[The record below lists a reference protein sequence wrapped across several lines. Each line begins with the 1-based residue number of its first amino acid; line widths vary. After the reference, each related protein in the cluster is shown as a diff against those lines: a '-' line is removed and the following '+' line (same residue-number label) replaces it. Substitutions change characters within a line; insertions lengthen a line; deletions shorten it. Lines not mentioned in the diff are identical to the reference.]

1 MLLVDTPLHGQVFGR
16 AVSHV
21 SQRMEP
27 LEARTEP
34 NFGNSYKVSN
44 RGGSNYRTST
54 QEAEIR
60 LPANNMNGAAGHPV
74 PRVHPLVLPSGIE
87 QLPTARE
94 SPHSSGAPL
103 GFFSASAVEHLG
115 APQLGLQADAGVLGG
130 PSARGSTP
138 VARKVRTDKEA
149 RTRPY
154 NKTRC
159 PHGRDPYSCRDCGGA
174 GICEHKRRKS
184 QVCILPFVNILVGVT
199 RL

>member
-1 MLLVDTPLHGQVFGR
+1 ML
-16 AVSHV
+16 
-21 SQRMEP
+21 
-27 LEARTEP
+27 
-34 NFGNSYKVSN
+34 
-44 RGGSNYRTST
+44 
-54 QEAEIR
+54 
-60 LPANNMNGAAGHPV
+60 NGAAGNPV
-74 PRVHPLVLPSGIE
+74 PRVHPLVLPSGIQ
-87 QLPTARE
+87 QLSTARE

-184 QVCILPFVNILVGVT
+184 QVCILPFVNILGWCHTSVVSMRANTFSWIG
-199 RL
+199 

>member
-1 MLLVDTPLHGQVFGR
+1 ML
-16 AVSHV
+16 
-21 SQRMEP
+21 
-27 LEARTEP
+27 
-34 NFGNSYKVSN
+34 
-44 RGGSNYRTST
+44 
-54 QEAEIR
+54 
-60 LPANNMNGAAGHPV
+60 NGAAGNPV
-74 PRVHPLVLPSGIE
+74 PRVHPLVLPSGIQ
-87 QLPTARE
+87 QLSTARE

-159 PHGRDPYSCRDCGGA
+159 PHGRDHYSCRDCGGA

-199 RL
+199 RLWCRCGLTLSLGLGDTAVPRLRGQERVPAQSRAELLQRMWRGRAMPAQSRPQQV